1 MLFVLVLLLLL
12 PLKGILYFFLMT
24 LFELRVRTGFVVG
37 TSLTSYSE
45 FALIAGAA
53 MTGAGLIPNSIVV
66 VLALTVVLSF
76 VVGAPLNHAVHSIY
90 SRLESLLLRFERAT
104 GHPDEAPRLLGSA
117 RSLVL
122 GMGRTGTAA
131 YEALTE
137 RGMRPVGLDSTRAR
151 SSGTAARGTV

>member
-53 MTGAGLIPNSIVV
+53 MTGAGLIPDSICEECAD
-66 VLALTVVLSF
+66 L
-76 VVGAPLNHAVHSIY
+76 
-90 SRLESLLLRFERAT
+90 
-104 GHPDEAPRLLGSA
+104 SA
-117 RSLVL
+117 RL
-122 GMGRTGTAA
+122 AQ
-131 YEALTE
+131 
-137 RGMRPVGLDSTRAR
+137 PVS
-151 SSGTAARGTV
+151 